1 MHDMTEQ
8 SIIFSIFLIFS
19 GATLLATLALFARQ
33 SMLLAYI
40 LLGIL
45 AGPWGFHLVNDLKFI
60 QQIAEVGIIFLLFL
74 LGMSLQPSD
83 LKRLF
88 RQTTVVTLLSSS
100 LFFII
105 GGGLSLAF
113 GFNLQDSC
121 VIGICMMFSST
132 IIGLKLLPTTAL
144 HHRHMG
150 ELLVSILLLQDIIA
164 IIALIGIQGF
174 TSDESLLLK
183 IGKLALTLP
192 LLTAAVFLFSR
203 YVLHALIARFDRI
216 HEYLFLLATGW
227 CLGVSQLAHF
237 LGLGYEI
244 GAFIGGVSLA
254 ISPIARFIAEHLK
267 PLRDFF
273 LVMFFFSLGAGF
285 NLSSLNLL
293 LVPAGAMAAC
303 MLVAKPMIFR
313 RLLRK
318 EGEKS
323 GFSTQ
328 MGVRLGQISEF
339 SLLIAVLA
347 LHNSL
352 ISEEASY
359 LIQVSTLLTFIASSY
374 YIVMRYPT
382 PIAVDD
388 SLRRD

>member
-1 MHDMTEQ
+1 MTEQ

-19 GATLLATLALFARQ
+19 GATLLATAALFARQ

-45 AGPWGFHLVNDLKFI
+45 AGPWGFHLINDLGFV

-83 LKRLF
+83 LKQLF
-88 RQTTVVTLLSSS
+88 RKTMTVTLLSSVA
-100 LFFII
+100 FFVI
-105 GGGLSLAF
+105 GCGISLAF
-113 GFNLQDSC
+113 GFNWKDSC

-150 ELLVSILLLQDIIA
+150 ELMVSILLLQDIIA
-164 IIALIGIQGF
+164 ILALIGIQSF
-174 TSDESLLLK
+174 ASDESLLLK
-183 IGKLALTLP
+183 VAKLALTLP
-192 LLTAAVFLFSR
+192 LLTTGVFLVSR

-216 HEYLFLLATGW
+216 HEYIFLLATGW
-227 CLGVSQLAHF
+227 CLGVSQLAHY

-285 NLSSLNLL
+285 NLTSLNLL
-293 LVPAGAMAAC
+293 LVPAAIMAAS
-303 MLVAKPMIFR
+303 MLIFKPAIFR

-359 LIQVSTLLTFIASSY
+359 LIQVATLLTFIASSY